1 MARIGRHP
9 VRSVMMRIVV
19 TGGRDFIDVPLL
31 WCRLDEAHSLVD
43 ITLLIDGASDDVTGP
58 YIGFDYWS
66 NQWAPARFIRTQRVH
81 AEWRKYGQAAGPIRN
96 QKMLADYKP
105 ALLIAGPGKHGTANM
120 MDLARKAGIEI
131 WEVR

>member
-1 MARIGRHP
+1 MAAPVCRDIQGYDVLQTGIGRYKNFNEARTETMARIGRHP

-66 NQWAPARFIRTQRVH
+66 NQWAPARLPSACMLSGESTTRPQVQFAT
-81 AEWRKYGQAAGPIRN
+81 RKC
-96 QKMLADYKP
+96 
-105 ALLIAGPGKHGTANM
+105 
-120 MDLARKAGIEI
+120 
-131 WEVR
+131 

>member
-31 WCRLDEAHSLVD
+31 WCRLDEEHSLVD

-58 YIGFDYWS
+58 YVGFDYWS
-66 NQWAPARFIRTQRVH
+66 TQWALARFIRC
-81 AEWRKYGQAAGPIRN
+81 
-96 QKMLADYKP
+96 MLSGGRRSNSQPENAS
-105 ALLIAGPGKHGTANM
+105 
-120 MDLARKAGIEI
+120 
-131 WEVR
+131 